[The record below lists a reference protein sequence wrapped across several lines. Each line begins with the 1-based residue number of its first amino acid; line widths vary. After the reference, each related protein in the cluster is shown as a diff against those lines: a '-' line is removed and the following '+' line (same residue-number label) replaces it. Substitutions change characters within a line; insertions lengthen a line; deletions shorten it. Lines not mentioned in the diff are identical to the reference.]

1 MVQAEII
8 EIYVIVFPAH
18 VLFRTHKGRNGT
30 VAQAHHGNIRI
41 PSHSL
46 RDNSGWIGKID
57 QLGARSVFFHH
68 FSDFQ
73 DHRDGTQR
81 FGEAA
86 GAGGFLADIAVAQAD
101 SLVLGSGGQQTHTEL
116 SYDIIRA
123 FYRGLQVIGHY
134 HFRRIVIM
142 LAHSL
147 DQAAY
152 NFQPVHTDIHQGKFL
167 YLHFVLTVKK
177 SVDQFRA
184 VGASRA
190 DHANLQLFHKR
201 TSPNL

>member
-1 MVQAEII
+1 
-8 EIYVIVFPAH
+8 
-18 VLFRTHKGRNGT
+18 
-30 VAQAHHGNIRI
+30 
-41 PSHSL
+41 
-46 RDNSGWIGKID
+46 
-57 QLGARSVFFHH
+57 
-68 FSDFQ
+68 
-73 DHRDGTQR
+73 
-81 FGEAA
+81 
-86 GAGGFLADIAVAQAD
+86 
-101 SLVLGSGGQQTHTEL
+101 
-116 SYDIIRA
+116 
-123 FYRGLQVIGHY
+123 
-134 HFRRIVIM
+134 M